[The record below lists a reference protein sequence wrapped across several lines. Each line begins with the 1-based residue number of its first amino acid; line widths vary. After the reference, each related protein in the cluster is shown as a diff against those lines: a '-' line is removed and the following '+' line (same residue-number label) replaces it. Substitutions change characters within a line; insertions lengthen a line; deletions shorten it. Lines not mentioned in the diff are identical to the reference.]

1 MFWLSKIVYSHFYR
15 NRFRKGETTK
25 FIMAKVS
32 KEKRIEN
39 INTPEAHKKSA
50 ETKRANAL
58 MRNVVYEELKTKL
71 LKEDGKGKAYYQK
84 FLDKFLDTALKYPDS
99 KPGATVAETIFQKEL
114 LQMLDEQHEKEM
126 NKDRDFLRYRLIKE
140 FFKEQR
146 EVILETNHSKRI
158 IACCSRR
165 AGKTDLAS
173 GSIVY
178 ASIIPD
184 SRIIYINL
192 TFTNA
197 INQIWNNTLK
207 RAEAAGLGISKSS
220 KADGTI
226 EFSNGSSLRI
236 MGNPN
241 NAEIEKLRGESKVS
255 LIIVDEF
262 FHQRNMQYAIDEVIS
277 PLMAD
282 RKDSTLLCIGTPPRL
297 AKTYGEKC
305 WSESGWKRFH
315 WTMFDNPYMPE
326 PMNYLEDY
334 CKNKGITMD
343 SPFIQREYFGK
354 IGVYDTEALVFK
366 GRQTYNK
373 FDENEPITNVAIG
386 VDYGHTDF
394 TAVISVA
401 YNKTEK
407 KSWITKET
415 KFNRAGVSDI
425 IEAVIEHYNE
435 AKKLC
440 NLNHISK
447 DCIYIYADT
456 DRQEI
461 TQDLITKYN
470 LPAFN
475 CYKYDKM
482 YAVGLLAEE
491 LRTGRMKIPNNG
503 ILDEEMEQIL
513 YQRSDDDDSIL
524 PAFDE
529 EIGIHPDAAMA
540 LLYASRKVFFDMDYD
555 IAFKESEPKMSDY
568 VKTPSGTIIE
578 VAPLSKGG
586 DYEDMGVIG

>member
-1 MFWLSKIVYSHFYR
+1 
-15 NRFRKGETTK
+15 
-25 FIMAKVS
+25 MARLP

-39 INTPEAHKKSA
+39 INSPEAHKKSA

-58 MRNVVYEELKTKL
+58 IKNAVYEELKAKL

-84 FLDKFLDTALKYPDS
+84 FLDKYLDTALKYPDS
-99 KPGATVAETIFQKEL
+99 KPGSTVAETIFQKEL

-197 INQIWNNTLK
+197 INQIWNNTMK
-207 RAEAAGLGISKSS
+207 RVEAAGIGISSSS

-241 NAEIEKLRGESKVS
+241 NSEIEKLRGESKVS

-305 WSESGWKRFH
+305 WSEPGWKRFH

-326 PMNYLEDY
+326 PMKYLEDY

-354 IGVYDTEALVFK
+354 IGVYDTEALVFRDRK
-366 GRQTYNK
+366 TYNR
-373 FDENEPITNVAIG
+373 FDENEAITNVAIG
-386 VDYGHTDF
+386 IDYGHTDF
-394 TAVISVA
+394 FSVISVA

-415 KFNRAGVSDI
+415 KFNRAGVSEMFDAI
-425 IEAVIEHYNE
+425 LEHYNE

-461 TQDLITKYN
+461 TQDLITKYD

-482 YAVGLLAEE
+482 YAVSLLSEE
-491 LRTGRMKIPNNG
+491 LRTGRMKIPHNG
-503 ILDEEMEQIL
+503 VLDNEMEQIL
-513 YQRSDDDDSIL
+513 YKRSDDDDSIL

-568 VKTPSGTIIE
+568 IKTPGGTIIE